1 MEEKSIKISFITVNF
16 NGIQHTANLLET
28 IFKQAFEFP
37 FEVIVIDNGSTQN
50 EYDALKTMFPK
61 IKGGYQTQNLGFAGG
76 NNVGINLA
84 KGKYFYFL
92 NNDTLLPANAE
103 KHLKAMM
110 AFCADRPEVG
120 GLSPKL
126 IYKEPEGLIQFAGS
140 TPLSRL
146 SIRNKQIGYK
156 IYDQGQFDQIREI
169 PYFHGAAMF
178 VPKAVVDE
186 VGGLPS
192 HYFLYYEELDWSC
205 SITKYYK
212 LFYFPEASIVHLE
225 SVSTGIDSPFKTF
238 YLTRNRLIFAYR
250 QRKGIV
256 RWLALIYLTFVVSI
270 KSLSGYIIKAQNEHI
285 KSYLK
290 GLFSAYIWILNF
302 KR

>member
-1 MEEKSIKISFITVNF
+1 MEEKSIKVSFITVNF

-37 FEVIVIDNGSTQN
+37 FEVIVVDNGSTQN
-50 EYDALKTMFPK
+50 EYDALKMMYPN
-61 IKGGYQTQNLGFAGG
+61 IKGGYQPHNLGFAGG

-92 NNDTLLPANAE
+92 NNDTLLPNNAGE
-103 KHLKAMM
+103 HLQAMM
-110 AFCADRPEVG
+110 EFCTNRPEVG

-126 IYKEPEGLIQFAGS
+126 IYKEPAGLIQFAGS

-156 IYDQGQFDQIREI
+156 MYDQGQFDQIREI

-178 VPKAVVDE
+178 VPKAVVDK
-186 VGGLPS
+186 VGVLPICF
-192 HYFLYYEELDWSC
+192 FLYYEELDWSC

-225 SVSTGIDSPFKTF
+225 SASTGLNSPFKTF
-238 YLTRNRLIFAYR
+238 YLTRSRLIFAYR
-250 QRKGIV
+250 QRRGLV
-256 RWLALIYLTFVVSI
+256 RWLALIYLTFVASI
-270 KSLSGYIIKAQNEHI
+270 ISLSRYIVKAQSQHI

-290 GLFSAYIWILNF
+290 GLFSAYIWILNL